1 MRTSEQLSVK
11 YKWDPRSGS
20 GYVLSYEAL
29 SDAGDKHSRVHVKD
43 CDHQVVVDQ
52 WNFDSLSDAVMLLSR
67 FFEIDVESESGR
79 LQRKIEEQ
87 VAKAA

>member
-20 GYVLSYEAL
+20 GYVLSYESFSEAE
-29 SDAGDKHSRVHVKD
+29 DKHSRVHVKD
-43 CDHQVVVDQ
+43 WDHQVVVDE
-52 WNFDSLSDAVMLLSR
+52 WDFESLSDAVMLLSR

-79 LQRKIEEQ
+79 LRKKIEEQ
-87 VAKAA
+87 LAQAA